1 MGCLFSK
8 KDIDDNKLS
17 SVHTLS
23 VSTNPPSSLSSSS
36 SMDSFSS
43 GVVHVKIDFVKTIA
57 AWDAVKEMRGLRT
70 LPVERKRWRL

>member
-8 KDIDDNKLS
+8 KDIDDNKQS
-17 SVHTLS
+17 GVHTPS
-23 VSTNPPSSLSSSS
+23 VSTNPPSSPSSS